1 MRDKNRVGYLDG
13 LKAIA
18 TFVVFNI
25 HFLNAYY
32 CGIYTLDARQF
43 HTKSGVEWWIGA
55 TPLNLVYAGKVG
67 ARLFLAISAFL
78 LVYHFYQKK
87 NRKKL
92 LVSSLKKYVRL
103 APPILL
109 VNLAVCAWM
118 RMGAYYNARIAA
130 LVGSQEHFG
139 VYNQFEPSVW
149 EAVKE
154 ALFGCFLTGSNRY
167 NGPIWFIQY
176 EFLGCLGL
184 AMVTLLIAER
194 RIGTRMAVYILLS
207 ILLIRTDYLAM
218 VLAAALADLVVWER
232 GQKENC
238 QSVFYR
244 CLHFVTDRAWMLWL
258 LLLASLYFLTYPS
271 YGLVQGTIYE
281 AFPPKVL
288 FYYNVAIP
296 VLLFCVIYSVPVQRM
311 LDKKVLSRFTSISY
325 FFYLIH
331 FPMIATLSA
340 AFFYAMYE
348 RMNYHILAALT
359 YVLSFTASVLLAW
372 MLTKWV
378 DRPVQRLADRVEEKL
393 IGRG

>member
-55 TPLNLVYAGKVG
+55 TPFNLIYAGKVG

-78 LVYHFYQKK
+78 LTYHFYQKR

-109 VNLAVCAWM
+109 VNLAVCALM
-118 RMGAYYNARIAA
+118 RMGAYYNARTAA
-130 LVGSQEHFG
+130 LAGSQEHFG
-139 VYNQFEPSVW
+139 VYNQFEPSIW
-149 EAVKE
+149 EAVRE
-154 ALFGCFLTGSNRY
+154 ALLGCFLTGSNRY

-184 AMVTLLIAER
+184 AIVTLLIAER
-194 RIGTRMAVYILLS
+194 RMGTRMAVYILLS
-207 ILLIRTDYLAM
+207 ILLVRTDYLAM
-218 VLAAALADLVVWER
+218 VLAAALADLFIWER
-232 GQKENC
+232 GQQENC
-238 QSVFYR
+238 QSILYR
-244 CLHFVTDRAWMLWL
+244 GLRFVADRGWMLWL

-281 AFPPKVL
+281 MFPPKVL
-288 FYYNVAIP
+288 FYYNAAIP
-296 VLLFCVIYSVPVQRM
+296 VLLFCVIYSVPVQRI
-311 LDKKVLSRFTSISY
+311 LDQKVLSRFTSISY
-325 FFYLIH
+325 FFYLVH

-348 RMNYHILAALT
+348 RMNYHVLAALT
-359 YVLSFTASVLLAW
+359 YVLSFTASVLTAW

-378 DRPVQRLADRVEEKL
+378 DRPVQRLAAWVEEKL
-393 IGRG
+393 IGHE